1 MALLNKIL
9 NTNKWFRLIVILA
22 IFGLLVLSLSYL
34 NQSKVQIKEGF
45 TSKCTYSKDQAKKD
59 IKTEKDDATKKIAK
73 CSKCKKDHSS
83 DDQAGKCGSGCSDL
97 LPVLDPMY
105 NMREMCKQIILLEDH
120 LFQKQKRC
128 HDCIC
133 KHFLTIEAL
142 AEEAVTLDKDHKYT
156 KELSDLP
163 QKIRGIARKYI
174 KNHEDA
180 KQPSV
185 TAQELRGIR
194 KGVMQKCFKHF

>member
-1 MALLNKIL
+1 MIELNK
-9 NTNKWFRLIVILA
+9 WYRLIIILS
-22 IFGLLVLSLSYL
+22 IFYLLVNIFSRNNKS
-34 NQSKVQIKEGF
+34 NKKEIKEGF
-45 TSKCTYSKDQAKKD
+45 TSAPSKCTYSKDKALED
-59 IKTEKDDATKKIAK
+59 IKKEKVIEQQNI
-73 CSKCKKDHSS
+73 SKCNECEKEHSKE
-83 DDQAGKCGSGCSDL
+83 GKCAEGCSDL

-120 LFQKQKRC
+120 LFQKKKRC

-142 AEEAVTLDKDHKYT
+142 AEEAITLDKNNKYT

-163 QKIRGIARKYI
+163 DNVRAIAKIYI
-174 KNHEDA
+174 NNHDDP
-180 KQPSV
+180 KQPAV
-185 TAQELRGIR
+185 TAQKLRQIR